1 MKLHIYKLVLRR
13 GNNEKN
19 LIDLYHIDITHLS
32 AIDVHN
38 LPWRLRKNNP
48 NNNNSNLG
56 IKSMIPKFLQSLRK
70 DISGHYSNPT
80 SGIDDVAFPGG
91 WHGRAIETEFGLLV
105 NMHPGNESQYLRN
118 LLNKVNP
125 VINPVILG
133 QSLNNSVINK

>member
-19 LIDLYHIDITHLS
+19 LIDCIILTLLISVPSTFITFHGVY
-32 AIDVHN
+32 AQ
-38 LPWRLRKNNP
+38 NNP

-80 SGIDDVAFPGG
+80 SGIEDVAFPGG
-91 WHGRAIETEFGLLV
+91 WHGRAIETEFGSCKYA
-105 NMHPGNESQYLRN
+105 P
-118 LLNKVNP
+118 
-125 VINPVILG
+125 
-133 QSLNNSVINK
+133 